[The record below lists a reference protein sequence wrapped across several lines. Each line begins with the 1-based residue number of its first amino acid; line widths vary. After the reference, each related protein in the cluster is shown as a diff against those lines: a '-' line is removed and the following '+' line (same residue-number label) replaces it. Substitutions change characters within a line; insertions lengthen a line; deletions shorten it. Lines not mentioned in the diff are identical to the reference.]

1 MSKITVI
8 SVLLLLFI
16 VIGCSD
22 GSFRVEVVEGTV
34 TLDGT
39 PVEDATLTFVPSD
52 ANIGKSAY
60 ARTDTQG
67 MFRLTA
73 TQGGKSGAGTM
84 IGNYRVAVCK
94 TVPSREPTPNELAD
108 QERGIAPNIPIL
120 NIIPENYNDAQT
132 SGLTA
137 EVVKGKNIFHF
148 ELKSNEPP
156 NKK

>member
-1 MSKITVI
+1 MPKITVI
-8 SVLLLLFI
+8 FVLFLLLT

-22 GSFRVEVVEGTV
+22 SSFRVEVVEGTV
-34 TLDGT
+34 TLNGT
-39 PVEDATLTFVPSD
+39 PVEGATLTFVPSD
-52 ANIGKSAY
+52 SNVGKSAY

-73 TQGGKSGAGTM
+73 VQGGKSGAGTM

-94 TVPSREPTPNELAD
+94 TVPVREPTVKELAD
-108 QERGIAPNIPIL
+108 QERGISPDIPIL
-120 NIIPENYNDAQT
+120 HIIPEKYNDAQI

-148 ELKSNEPP
+148 ELKSNEIL